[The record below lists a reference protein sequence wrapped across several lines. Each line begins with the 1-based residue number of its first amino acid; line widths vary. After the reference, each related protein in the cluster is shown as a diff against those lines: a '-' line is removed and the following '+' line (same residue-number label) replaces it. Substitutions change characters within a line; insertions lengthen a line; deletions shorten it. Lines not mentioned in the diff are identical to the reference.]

1 MVNFRVIAR
10 VFSLVLIIEGLFM
23 LLAAVVSFIYQ
34 EPVATRI
41 LLSAIITVVT
51 GVLVFTPLR
60 NEEKLSG
67 HKEGYIIITGMWL
80 ILCLFGTLPYL
91 LTGSIKLF
99 TNAFFESMSGFTT
112 TGATIL
118 TDIDSLPRGVLFW
131 RSITQWLGGIGF
143 ILISLSLIPVVRSI
157 NIQLTLTDFTGQTTD
172 KINPRISGSAKR
184 MITLFAF
191 LTLSEALLLTISG
204 MPFFDSICNSF
215 TTMSTGGFTTHNNSI
230 SSFGSPLILVIITL
244 FMFIA
249 GTNMTHVYF
258 AAKSNFK
265 KAFGNHEFVF
275 YMVTCIVF
283 AIIVSSAL
291 WFRPG
296 INAGRA
302 FIEGSFQVVSIV
314 TTTGFYHS
322 DFNQWGSFLILIL
335 FILMFTGGTSG
346 SPGGSLKFIRL
357 MLTTKN
363 ARHEMRRMIHPNA
376 FLPIRMDNKMIPQGI
391 VLNVLIFI
399 ILYFMTVCAS
409 SVVIALMGYDVIT
422 SFSTSAAI
430 LGNIGPGIGSFGP
443 YSTYASIPVAGK
455 WFFAFL
461 MLLGRLELL
470 SVLTFFTRGF
480 YRR

>member
-1 MVNFRVIAR
+1 MINFRVIAR

-23 LLAAVVSFIYQ
+23 LLSAGVSFLYQ
-34 EPVATRI
+34 EPIATRL
-41 LLSAIITVVT
+41 LLSAIITLVT

-80 ILCLFGTLPYL
+80 ILSLFGTLPYL
-91 LTGSIKLF
+91 LTGSIKHF

-118 TDIDSLPRGVLFW
+118 TDIDTLSHGILFW

-143 ILISLSLIPVVRSI
+143 ILISLSLIPVVKSI
-157 NIQLTLTDFTGQTTD
+157 NVQLTLTDFTGQTTD

-184 MITLFAF
+184 MITLFTF

-204 MPFFDSICNSF
+204 MPLFDSICNSF
-215 TTMSTGGFTTHNNSI
+215 TTMSTGGFTTRDNSI
-230 SSFGSPLILVIITL
+230 SSFGSPIILIIMTL

-249 GTNMTHVYF
+249 GTNMTYVYF
-258 AAKSNFK
+258 AVKTNFR

-275 YMVTCIVF
+275 YGVSCLVF

-291 WFRPG
+291 WLRPG
-296 INAGRA
+296 ITAGRA
-302 FIEGSFQVVSIV
+302 FIEGTFQVVSLV

-322 DFNQWGSFLILIL
+322 DFNQWSGFLILIL

-357 MLTTKN
+357 MLITKN
-363 ARHEMRRMIHPNA
+363 ARHEMRRMIHPSA
-376 FLPIRMDNKMIPQGI
+376 FLPIRMDNKMIPQSI

-399 ILYFMTVCAS
+399 ILYFMTICVS
-409 SVVIALMGYDVIT
+409 SVVVSFMGYDLIT
-422 SFSTSAAI
+422 SFSTSAAM
-430 LGNIGPGIGSFGP
+430 LGNIGPAIGSFGP
-443 YSTYASIPVAGK
+443 YSTYASVPVAGK

-470 SVLTFFTRGF
+470 SVLTFFTRDF